1 MKKYGKEVM
10 MFRYKSNKQALIV
23 AGLVML
29 LCLACLS
36 GATLA
41 LFTSD
46 INDGKIGI
54 VTTTGDVEVD
64 IVDANDVSNSLV
76 GYTLDFR
83 DASVTFEPGATFC
96 TKGFKI
102 INRGNVNI
110 NFRVSVSSDEEM
122 NMRGFNDAFTVW
134 ISTDPSGVQD
144 ARLLTEF
151 TGTIPAG
158 AFTEDTYYICIK
170 MKETAGNEFKG
181 QTYNGIG
188 ITVYAIQGNVKV

>member
-1 MKKYGKEVM
+1 
-10 MFRYKSNKQALIV
+10 MFRYKSNKQALVV
-23 AGLVML
+23 AVLVIL

-64 IVDANDVSNSLV
+64 IVDADDVSRSLV
-76 GYTLDFR
+76 GDTLDFK

-96 TKGFKI
+96 TKGFKV
-102 INRGNVNI
+102 INKGNVNI
-110 NFRVSVSSDEEM
+110 RFRVSVSADEEM
-122 NMRGFNDAFTVW
+122 DMRGFNDAFTVW
-134 ISTDPSGVQD
+134 ITTDPSGDGDTQ
-144 ARLLTEF
+144 LLTEF
-151 TGTIPAG
+151 TGTILPG

-170 MKETAGNEFKG
+170 MKESAGNEFKG

-188 ITVYAIQGNVKV
+188 ITVYAIQGNVEV

>member
-1 MKKYGKEVM
+1 

-23 AGLVML
+23 AVLVIL

-41 LFTSD
+41 LFTSNL
-46 INDGKIGI
+46 NDGKIGI

-64 IVDANDVSNSLV
+64 IVDADNVSRSLV
-76 GYTLDFR
+76 GTTLDFK

-102 INRGNVNI
+102 INKGNVNI
-110 NFRVSVSSDEEM
+110 NFRVSISSDEEM
-122 NMRGFNDAFTVW
+122 DMMGFNDAFTVW
-134 ISTDPSGVQD
+134 ISTDPNGDGDTQ
-144 ARLLTEF
+144 LLTEF
-151 TGTIPAG
+151 TGAIPPD

-188 ITVYAIQGNVKV
+188 ITVYAIQGNVEV